1 MDLIE
6 DLDESVPEK
15 KELQATV
22 KRLIAAYDALSK
34 KYHTEKADNPDNS
47 LVLGWTYYIHRPPI
61 GIDDSDL
68 PLGTNA
74 RVVCRRVS
82 FLKY

>member
-22 KRLIAAYDALSK
+22 QRLIEKYDAMSN
-34 KYHTEKADNPDNS
+34 KYHAEKASNPDNS
-47 LVLGWTYYIHRPPI
+47 LVLG
-61 GIDDSDL
+61 
-68 PLGTNA
+68 
-74 RVVCRRVS
+74 
-82 FLKY
+82 

>member
-47 LVLGWTYYIHRPPI
+47 LVLG
-61 GIDDSDL
+61 
-68 PLGTNA
+68 
-74 RVVCRRVS
+74 
-82 FLKY
+82 